1 MTDTNH
7 QDLRQQ
13 PVGDLV
19 KQLSTELSTLVRQ
32 EIDLGKALLRQEVD
46 DARESISGDIA
57 LAKDELSEKGKHAGM
72 GAGMFGGAAVAA
84 VLALGTFT
92 AFLIYVLDSVMKD
105 WLAAIIIA
113 AVWAVAAF
121 VLVQRGRAELK
132 KMGSPVPQRA
142 VQALKADA
150 QGIAGGVRE
159 DAQES
164 AESIKEDV
172 QWAKTR
178 K

>member
-1 MTDTNH
+1 
-7 QDLRQQ
+7 
-13 PVGDLV
+13 
-19 KQLSTELSTLVRQ
+19 
-32 EIDLGKALLRQEVD
+32 
-46 DARESISGDIA
+46 
-57 LAKDELSEKGKHAGM
+57 M